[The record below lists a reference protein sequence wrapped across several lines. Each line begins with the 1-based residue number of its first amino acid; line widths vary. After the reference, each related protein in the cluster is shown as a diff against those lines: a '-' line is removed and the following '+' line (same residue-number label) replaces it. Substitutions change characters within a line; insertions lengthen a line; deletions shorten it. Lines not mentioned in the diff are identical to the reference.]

1 MSDFSHRLKRYFRRA
16 GAGSLLISIIVH
28 VFLIGGA
35 TVYVV
40 SSVREQR
47 KASFQGGSG
56 TPSPGRPDVQH
67 KVQMAKQQQNLSSV
81 TQRLAVDSPN
91 ASVSLPD
98 LPDMAG
104 FSGGGPAAGNLGG
117 SGGGAGAGAG
127 SPRAALM
134 PPFGFRDPLSGGSL
148 VGYLYDLKQLATRKP
163 NPIFQKMLASLK
175 GNAPYDEL
183 MAKEIGA
190 FIQSNSK
197 SSYLDAKFYRSPDPL
212 YTTQIFVPDTP
223 ADEAPK
229 AYGAEKNVQPKCWI
243 AHYRGRVSPPTTGT
257 YRFVGGADD
266 VIVVRLDG
274 HLVLDGGIVNVSS
287 FKTDRPEKP
296 NYPYDFAPRNAMGI
310 PYLNQRRGGF
320 VVGKH
325 MDLRAGLVYD
335 LDIIIGE
342 SPGGFFFAN
351 LLVEKEG
358 DTYSKDGKGNPIL
371 PIFRV
376 ADTQP
381 PAKNQ
386 NTPPYQ
392 ENGPVWRAMPVPKD

>member
-1 MSDFSHRLKRYFRRA
+1 MSDSSHRLLRYFRRA
-16 GAGSLLISIIVH
+16 GAGSLLISLIVH
-28 VFLIGGA
+28 VILIGAA

-40 SSVREQR
+40 STVREQR

-56 TPSPGRPDVQH
+56 NPSPGRQDVQH
-67 KVQMAKQQQNLSSV
+67 KVQMAKQQQNLSAV

-98 LPDMAG
+98 LPDMPG
-104 FSGGGPAAGNLGG
+104 FSGGGPATGNLGG
-117 SGGGAGAGAG
+117 SGGGSGAGVG
-127 SPRAALM
+127 SPRAPLM
-134 PPFGFRDPLSGGSL
+134 PFGFREPQPGGSL
-148 VGYLYDLKQLATRKP
+148 VGHLYDLKQLTTRKP
-163 NPIFQKMLASLK
+163 NPLLQKMLATLK
-175 GNAPYDEL
+175 GIAPYDEL
-183 MAKEIGA
+183 ITKEVGA

-197 SSYLDAKFYRSPDPL
+197 SAYLDAKFYRSPNPL

-229 AYGAEKNVQPKCWI
+229 AYGAEQTVQPKCWI
-243 AHYRGRVSPPTTGT
+243 AHYRGRVSPPTTGI

-266 VIVVRLDG
+266 VMVVRLDG
-274 HLVLDGGIVNVSS
+274 RLVLDGGIVNVSN
-287 FKTDRPEKP
+287 FKTDRPQKP
-296 NYPYDFAPRNAMGI
+296 NYPYDFAPKNAMGI
-310 PYLNQRRGGF
+310 PFLNQRRGGF
-320 VVGKH
+320 VVGKR

-358 DTYSKDGKGNPIL
+358 DTYSKDAKGNPIL

-376 ADTQP
+376 ADAPP
-381 PAKNQ
+381 PAKDQ
-386 NTPPYQ
+386 KTSPYQ
-392 ENGPVWRAMPVPKD
+392 ENGPVWRALPVPQD